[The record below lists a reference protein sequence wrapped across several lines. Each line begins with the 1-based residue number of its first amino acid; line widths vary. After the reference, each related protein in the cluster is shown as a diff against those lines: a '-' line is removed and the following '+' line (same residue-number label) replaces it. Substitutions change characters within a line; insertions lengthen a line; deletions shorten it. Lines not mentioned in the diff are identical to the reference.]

1 MSDINPL
8 TGLPG
13 NLTIRKKMQK
23 ILETSYGNAAY
34 IDIVDFKPFN
44 DYYGFAIGDSIIRRL
59 AHILLQSL
67 PNSFVGHIGGDDF
80 LCTGSGEEFKQ
91 GVETARQRFRSI
103 VPGFYTRRDREIGG
117 IETFDRQGNY
127 KFFPLLD
134 IAVVFTES
142 NRLPENFTV
151 EALAAKAGKSKKRL
165 KGEQIPLPIFPVL
178 EEILKTNYLDADL
191 KVLIEAC
198 GVLREEKAVPILAKI
213 LKGNYSSKIRKSA
226 TLALGFIGNSKCSE
240 LLLEALFDSNPHVR
254 TRAVEGVVISHGFAA
269 GDILVPLLN
278 DTSTWVRRA
287 VLRGIGQAGWDAG
300 LPDLRQT
307 AVNTAPGLKIN
318 TSKER
323 EAALDGIAFLGQST
337 EALFLSELCN
347 LSNYSSKDAAFA
359 ALCSVG
365 TDYAAVEVLKRNTTF
380 PEVLSLNGVSSDNL
394 VKLEIL
400 ACKSLLFEEK
410 DVLAV
415 LRFFEG
421 FPATLSQSTISSL
434 KNCLGFLS
442 GETLKRLILL
452 LDTRDISSDY
462 SCVARIANRL
472 DKREEIGVSAVTAFL
487 NWVSKH
493 KGVNPG
499 SLLKPFLRSNNR
511 AYAAASALAVRFM
524 AQRDLTQSKNL

>member
-1 MSDINPL
+1 MQDTNPL
-8 TGLPG
+8 SGLPG
-13 NLTIRKKMQK
+13 NVTIAKK
-23 ILETSYGNAAY
+23 ILETMKFGNGIAAY

-44 DYYGFAIGDSIIRRL
+44 DYYGFALGDSIIRRL

-67 PNSFVGHIGGDDF
+67 PNFFVGHIGGDDF

-91 GVETARQRFRSI
+91 GVEIARQRFRSI
-103 VPGFYTRRDREIGG
+103 VPGFYTKRDREIGG
-117 IETFDRQGNY
+117 IEAFDRQGNY

-142 NRLPENFTV
+142 NVLPEDFTV
-151 EALAAKAGKSKKRL
+151 EALAAKAGKSKKKL
-165 KGEQIPLPIFPVL
+165 KGEQIPLPVFPVL
-178 EEILKTNYLDADL
+178 QEMLKTSYLDVDL
-191 KVLIEAC
+191 KALIEAC
-198 GVLREEKAVPILAKI
+198 GVLREEKAVPILATI
-213 LKGNYSSKIRKSA
+213 LEGNYSPKLRKSA
-226 TLALGFIGNSKCSE
+226 TLALGFIGNNRCSE
-240 LLLEALFDSNPHVR
+240 LLLEALCDNNPHVR
-254 TRAVEGVVISHGFAA
+254 TRAVEGVVISHGYTA
-269 GDILVPLLN
+269 GSILIPLLN

-300 LPDLRQT
+300 LPDLRQK
-307 AVNTAPGLKIN
+307 ALDTAPGLKIN

-323 EAALDGIAFLGQST
+323 EAALEGIAFLGQPA
-337 EALFLSELCN
+337 EAAFLSELYN
-347 LSNYSSKDAAFA
+347 LPNYSSKNSAFA

-365 TDYAAVEVLKRNTTF
+365 TDYAALEVIKRNTTF
-380 PEVLSLNGVSSDNL
+380 PEVLNLNGVGSDNL
-394 VKLEIL
+394 IKLEVL
-400 ACKSLLFEEK
+400 AGKSLFFEEK
-410 DVLAV
+410 DVLAA

-421 FPATLSQSTISSL
+421 FPVTLSQSTISNL
-434 KNCLGFLS
+434 KNCLGFFS
-442 GETLKRLILL
+442 GEILKRLILL

-472 DKREEIGVSAVTAFL
+472 DKKEEIGVSAVTAFL

-493 KGVNPG
+493 RGVNPG